1 MPARK
6 PGRRKLGFNQFDPEN
21 HPLPEIPLNSAI
33 TGTPRQLATRLR
45 LEGFGLRFWL
55 QRFEGVNM
63 RKGLIF
69 SGGGAFWH
77 IDDISGGPGLDDIQ
91 VTLTRVEWGL

>member
-1 MPARK
+1 
-6 PGRRKLGFNQFDPEN
+6 
-21 HPLPEIPLNSAI
+21 
-33 TGTPRQLATRLR
+33 
-45 LEGFGLRFWL
+45 
-55 QRFEGVNM
+55 M